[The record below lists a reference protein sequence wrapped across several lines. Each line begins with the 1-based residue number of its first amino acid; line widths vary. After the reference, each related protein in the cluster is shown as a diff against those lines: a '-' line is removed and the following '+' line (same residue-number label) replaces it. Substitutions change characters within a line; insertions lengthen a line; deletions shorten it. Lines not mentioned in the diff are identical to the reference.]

1 MLPTRFPS
9 KHKPKLSDQ
18 IRVAPASEAKRTTS
32 STQDT
37 CACACE
43 CGGWKRKQQHWPAIH
58 PPALTQ
64 SSQLR
69 TNWAIFNSRR
79 RDLKFTVAEGAG
91 ARAEQDH
98 SKINTMYRLAVRDQC
113 KCALQRTL
121 QQTTANNR
129 QFGGSSSGSGSREQ
143 GRRQREQQ
151 EQQGDQGYQGYQ
163 SLPPPP
169 HMREAG
175 FGKVVLFVSPL
186 AAVGGVITYA
196 KYDDDFRKLVEKNVP
211 GAGSVIKVALQ
222 EEPPFKGITKNV
234 NDQIDKVK
242 SGIETVTSTVDSVTS
257 KVTGLFG
264 AGSGDDKSKKSKV
277 EPLKANPAEETKPSK
292 PSEVSKTQAKPVS
305 KSEKPAAAAPTP
317 AAKPKDSPLP
327 RDVVELEKAIELS
340 AQLAVKEYNVA
351 IGVLKGFNDD
361 VRKVV
366 DKAVENGENSLWTT
380 LKNRASAR
388 DTAVATAERAAREAQ
403 EKIVACEIAL
413 SAAATA
419 QNAKKVEA
427 VRDKIKKLVDHIG
440 NVKDELYRHKDT
452 ASVSDKYWRNV
463 EKARNY
469 FIDEIE
475 SIFPGLSLADKKLN
489 LSKEDL
495 DLFILHAYTHVL
507 AYQKELQRLQTDGEL
522 RLKRAIDSVRGDNDS
537 EALRAQLE
545 YHLEAERRKL
555 AVENQKKIFHIHA
568 ESDKLLRLQLKKQA
582 EAHADHIKDIVA
594 QRETDLTRSFK
605 RELEDKLA
613 TEKANYKLQLAAML
627 GKLRGMDAALAERA
641 DAERTANQAQALWA
655 ACQAL
660 WASVRAATP
669 GVHYKDRLRPLKNEI
684 NAIAKV
690 AKGDDLVA
698 AVLESVPKEA
708 QERGVYPEDALRE
721 RFLNVERVARR
732 LALVPEEG
740 AGLPIYFLSYLQSLF
755 ILRPDNPIS
764 KDELENKPFDYSKLD
779 TYDIL
784 NRARYHVDRSDFLQ
798 ALKYMNLLQGASRKI
813 AGEWMKEAR
822 LMLETQQAANTL
834 MAHAA
839 ASGLLYL

>member
-1 MLPTRFPS
+1 
-9 KHKPKLSDQ
+9 
-18 IRVAPASEAKRTTS
+18 
-32 STQDT
+32 
-37 CACACE
+37 
-43 CGGWKRKQQHWPAIH
+43 
-58 PPALTQ
+58 
-64 SSQLR
+64 
-69 TNWAIFNSRR
+69 
-79 RDLKFTVAEGAG
+79 
-91 ARAEQDH
+91 
-98 SKINTMYRLAVRDQC
+98 MYRLAVRDQC

-129 QFGGSSSGSGSREQ
+129 QFGGSSSGSGSREH
-143 GRRQREQQ
+143 GRRQQ
-151 EQQGDQGYQGYQ
+151 EQQGDQGHQGYQ

-196 KYDDDFRKLVEKNVP
+196 KYDNDFRKLVEKNVP

-222 EEPPFKGITKNV
+222 EEPPFKDITKNV

-264 AGSGDDKSKKSKV
+264 GGSGDDKSKKSKV
-277 EPLKANPAEETKPSK
+277 ESAKAPPAEEKKASK
-292 PSEVSKTQAKPVS
+292 PSEVSKTEAKPVV
-305 KSEKPAAAAPTP
+305 KSEKPAAAPAP
-317 AAKPKDSPLP
+317 AAKPKDIPLP
-327 RDVVELEKAIELS
+327 RDVIELEKAIELA
-340 AQLAVKEYNVA
+340 AQLAVKEYNAA
-351 IGVLKGFNDD
+351 IGVLKSFNDD

-388 DTAVATAERAAREAQ
+388 DTAVGTAERAAREAQ

-669 GVHYKDRLRPLKNEI
+669 GVHYKEKLRPLKNEI

-698 AVLESVPKEA
+698 AVLQSVPMEA

-732 LALVPEEG
+732 LALVPEDG

-813 AGEWMKEAR
+813 AGDWMKEAR

>member
-1 MLPTRFPS
+1 
-9 KHKPKLSDQ
+9 
-18 IRVAPASEAKRTTS
+18 
-32 STQDT
+32 
-37 CACACE
+37 
-43 CGGWKRKQQHWPAIH
+43 
-58 PPALTQ
+58 
-64 SSQLR
+64 
-69 TNWAIFNSRR
+69 
-79 RDLKFTVAEGAG
+79 
-91 ARAEQDH
+91 
-98 SKINTMYRLAVRDQC
+98 MYRLAVRDQC

-121 QQTTANNR
+121 QQSTTNSR
-129 QFGGSSSGSGSREQ
+129 QFGGSSSGNGSRDQ
-143 GRRQREQQ
+143 GRRQ
-151 EQQGDQGYQGYQ
+151 QGHQGYQ

-169 HMREAG
+169 NMREAG

-211 GAGSVIKVALQ
+211 GSGSIIKVALQ

-242 SGIETVTSTVDSVTS
+242 SGFETVTSTVDSVTS

-264 AGSGDDKSKKSKV
+264 GGSGSGDDKTKKAKV
-277 EPLKANPAEETKPSK
+277 EPLKATPAEEKKPSK
-292 PSEVSKTQAKPVS
+292 TAEVSKTEAK
-305 KSEKPAAAAPTP
+305 P
-317 AAKPKDSPLP
+317 AAKPEKPVAAPAPAPKPKDEPLP
-327 RDVVELEKAIELS
+327 REVVELEKAIELA
-340 AQLAVKEYNVA
+340 AQLAVKEYNSA
-351 IGVLKGFNDD
+351 ISVLKGFNDD

-403 EKIVACEIAL
+403 EKIIACEIAL

-419 QNAKKVEA
+419 QNSKKVEA

-568 ESDKLLRLQLKKQA
+568 ESDKQLRLQLKKQA

-613 TEKANYKLQLAAML
+613 SEKANYKLQLAAML

-660 WASVRAATP
+660 WASVRTATP
-669 GVHYKDRLRPLKNEI
+669 GVHYKEKLRPLKNEI

-698 AVLESVPKEA
+698 AVLQSMPQEA

-732 LALVPEEG
+732 LALVPEDG

-798 ALKYMNLLQGASRKI
+798 ALKYMNLLQGASRQI
-813 AGEWMKEAR
+813 AGEWIKEAR

>member
-1 MLPTRFPS
+1 
-9 KHKPKLSDQ
+9 
-18 IRVAPASEAKRTTS
+18 
-32 STQDT
+32 
-37 CACACE
+37 
-43 CGGWKRKQQHWPAIH
+43 
-58 PPALTQ
+58 
-64 SSQLR
+64 
-69 TNWAIFNSRR
+69 
-79 RDLKFTVAEGAG
+79 
-91 ARAEQDH
+91 
-98 SKINTMYRLAVRDQC
+98 MYRLAVRDQC

-121 QQTTANNR
+121 QQTTTSSSR
-129 QFGGSSSGSGSREQ
+129 QFSQSQSQNNSRRNREQ
-143 GRRQREQQ
+143 GNQ
-151 EQQGDQGYQGYQ
+151 QQGRQGYGYQ

-169 HMREAG
+169 NMREAG

-196 KYDDDFRKLVEKNVP
+196 KYDDDFRKLVENKVP
-211 GAGSVIKVALQ
+211 GAGTVIKVALQ
-222 EEPPFKGITKNV
+222 EEPPFQGIKKSV
-234 NDQIDKVK
+234 NEQVDKVK
-242 SGIETVTSTVDSVTS
+242 AGFDTVTSSVDSVTS

-264 AGSGDDKSKKSKV
+264 GGSEEKAKAPKV
-277 EPLKANPAEETKPSK
+277 EPAKVEKAEKKPLTVSPPVKVESK
-292 PSEVSKTQAKPVS
+292 QIEKPPVKPV
-305 KSEKPAAAAPTP
+305 AQV
-317 AAKPKDSPLP
+317 KPKEEQLP
-327 RDVVELEKAIELS
+327 REVVELEKTIELS
-340 AQLAVKEYNVA
+340 AQLAVKEYNHA
-351 IGVLKGFNDD
+351 ISVLKSFNED

-366 DKAVENGENSLWTT
+366 DRAVEKGENAVWTT
-380 LKNRASAR
+380 LRNRAGAR

-419 QNAKKVEA
+419 QNAKKVEV
-427 VRDKIKKLVDHIG
+427 VRDKIKKLVDHIAT
-440 NVKDELYRHKDT
+440 VKDELYRHKDT
-452 ASVSDKYWRNV
+452 ASVSDKYWLNV

-475 SIFPGLSLADKKLN
+475 SIFPGLSLADRTLN

-522 RLKRAIDSVRGDNDS
+522 RLKRAIDSLRGDSDS

-568 ESDKLLRLQLKKQA
+568 ESDKVLRQQLKKQA

-627 GKLRGMDAALAERA
+627 GKLRGMDAALQERA
-641 DAERTANQAQALWA
+641 DSERTANQAQALWA

-660 WASVRAATP
+660 WASVRTATP
-669 GVHYKDRLRPLKNEI
+669 GVHYKEKLRPLKNEI

-690 AKGDDLVA
+690 SKGDDLVE
-698 AVLESVPKEA
+698 AVLQSMPQEA
-708 QERGVYPEDALRE
+708 RERGVYPEDALRE

-732 LALVPEEG
+732 LALVPEDG
-740 AGLPIYFLSYLQSLF
+740 AALPIYLLSYLQSLF

-798 ALKYMNLLQGASRKI
+798 ALKYLNLLQGAPRQI

>member
-1 MLPTRFPS
+1 
-9 KHKPKLSDQ
+9 
-18 IRVAPASEAKRTTS
+18 
-32 STQDT
+32 
-37 CACACE
+37 
-43 CGGWKRKQQHWPAIH
+43 
-58 PPALTQ
+58 
-64 SSQLR
+64 
-69 TNWAIFNSRR
+69 
-79 RDLKFTVAEGAG
+79 
-91 ARAEQDH
+91 
-98 SKINTMYRLAVRDQC
+98 MYRLAVRDQC
-113 KCALQRTL
+113 KCALQRSL
-121 QQTTANNR
+121 QQTTTNNR
-129 QFGGSSSGSGSREQ
+129 PLSSGSSSSSSSSSGSSNNNSNSGSGSREQ
-143 GRRQREQQ
+143 GRR
-151 EQQGDQGYQGYQ
+151 GYYG
-163 SLPPPP
+163 LPPPP

-196 KYDDDFRKLVEKNVP
+196 KYDIDFRKMVEDKVP
-211 GAGSVIKVALQ
+211 GAGSVIKVVLQ
-222 EEPPFKGITKNV
+222 EEPPFKGVTQSV

-242 SGIETVTSTVDSVTS
+242 SGFNSVTSSVDSVTS

-264 AGSGDDKSKKSKV
+264 GSSGDDKPKKTKADSVKSESAPEKKSTT
-277 EPLKANPAEETKPSK
+277 PQA
-292 PSEVSKTQAKPVS
+292 SKTES
-305 KSEKPAAAAPTP
+305 KPAAKAEKVALPPTP
-317 AAKPKDSPLP
+317 PPKKEEPLP
-327 RDVVELEKAIELS
+327 REVVELEKAIELS
-340 AQLAVKEYNVA
+340 AELAVKEYNNA
-351 IGVLKGFNDD
+351 ISVLKSFNDE

-380 LKNRASAR
+380 LRNRASAR
-388 DTAVATAERAAREAQ
+388 DTAVATAERAARQAQ

-419 QNAKKVEA
+419 ENSKKVEA
-427 VRDKIKKLVDHIG
+427 VRDKIKKLVDHIA

-475 SIFPGLSLADKKLN
+475 SIFPGLSLADKQLN

-495 DLFILHAYTHVL
+495 DLFILHAYSHVL

-545 YHLEAERRKL
+545 YLLEAERRKL
-555 AVENQKKIFHIHA
+555 AVESQKKIFQIHA
-568 ESDKLLRLQLKKQA
+568 ESDKQLRMQLKKQA
-582 EAHADHIKDIVA
+582 EAHTDHIKDIVA

-613 TEKANYKLQLAAML
+613 AEKANYKLQLAAML

-660 WASVRAATP
+660 WASVRSATP
-669 GVHYKDRLRPLKNEI
+669 GVHYSEKLRPLKNEI

-698 AVLESVPKEA
+698 AVLQSMPQEA

-740 AGLPIYFLSYLQSLF
+740 ASLPIYLLSYLQSLF

-798 ALKYMNLLQGASRKI
+798 ALKYLNLLQGASRKI

>member
-1 MLPTRFPS
+1 
-9 KHKPKLSDQ
+9 
-18 IRVAPASEAKRTTS
+18 
-32 STQDT
+32 
-37 CACACE
+37 
-43 CGGWKRKQQHWPAIH
+43 
-58 PPALTQ
+58 
-64 SSQLR
+64 
-69 TNWAIFNSRR
+69 
-79 RDLKFTVAEGAG
+79 
-91 ARAEQDH
+91 
-98 SKINTMYRLAVRDQC
+98 MYRLAVRDQC

-129 QFGGSSSGSGSREQ
+129 QFGGSTSGSGSREH
-143 GRRQREQQ
+143 GRRQQ
-151 EQQGDQGYQGYQ
+151 EQQGDQGHQGYQ

-196 KYDDDFRKLVEKNVP
+196 KYDNDFRKLVEKNVP

-222 EEPPFKGITKNV
+222 EEPPFKDITKNV

-264 AGSGDDKSKKSKV
+264 GGSGDDKSKKSKV
-277 EPLKANPAEETKPSK
+277 ESAKAPPAEEKKASK
-292 PSEVSKTQAKPVS
+292 PSEVSKTEAKPVV
-305 KSEKPAAAAPTP
+305 KSEKPAAPPAP
-317 AAKPKDSPLP
+317 AAKPKDIPLP
-327 RDVVELEKAIELS
+327 RDVIELEKAIELA
-340 AQLAVKEYNVA
+340 AQLAVKEYNAA
-351 IGVLKGFNDD
+351 IGVLKSFNDD

-388 DTAVATAERAAREAQ
+388 DTAVGTAERAAREAQ

-669 GVHYKDRLRPLKNEI
+669 GVHYKEKLRPLKNEI

-698 AVLESVPKEA
+698 AVLQSVPMEA

-732 LALVPEEG
+732 LALVPEDG

-813 AGEWMKEAR
+813 AGDWMKEAR

>member
-1 MLPTRFPS
+1 
-9 KHKPKLSDQ
+9 
-18 IRVAPASEAKRTTS
+18 
-32 STQDT
+32 
-37 CACACE
+37 
-43 CGGWKRKQQHWPAIH
+43 
-58 PPALTQ
+58 
-64 SSQLR
+64 
-69 TNWAIFNSRR
+69 
-79 RDLKFTVAEGAG
+79 
-91 ARAEQDH
+91 
-98 SKINTMYRLAVRDQC
+98 MYRLAVRDQC
-113 KCALQRTL
+113 KCALQRSL
-121 QQTTANNR
+121 QQTTTNGR
-129 QFGGSSSGSGSREQ
+129 QFSSSGSSNNSSGNGSREQ
-143 GRRQREQQ
+143 GRR
-151 EQQGDQGYQGYQ
+151 GYYG
-163 SLPPPP
+163 LPPPP
-169 HMREAG
+169 NMREAG

-196 KYDDDFRKLVEKNVP
+196 KYDDDFRKMVENKVP

-222 EEPPFKGITKNV
+222 EEPPFKGVTKSV

-242 SGIETVTSTVDSVTS
+242 SGFNSVTSTVDSVTS

-264 AGSGDDKSKKSKV
+264 GGSGDDKSKKAKAEPAKTESTPEKKSQTTSQATKV
-277 EPLKANPAEETKPSK
+277 ETKP
-292 PSEVSKTQAKPVS
+292 VAKT
-305 KSEKPAAAAPTP
+305 EKVATPPPP
-317 AAKPKDSPLP
+317 AAKPKEEPLP
-327 RDVVELEKAIELS
+327 REVVELEKAIELS
-340 AQLAVKEYNVA
+340 AQLAVKEYNNA
-351 IGVLKGFNDD
+351 ISVLKGFNED

-366 DKAVENGENSLWTT
+366 DKAVENGENSVWTT
-380 LKNRASAR
+380 LRNRAGAR
-388 DTAVATAERAAREAQ
+388 DTAVATAERAARQAQ

-419 QNAKKVEA
+419 ENSKKVEA
-427 VRDKIKKLVDHIG
+427 VRDKIKKLVDHIA

-452 ASVSDKYWRNV
+452 ASVSDKYWRSV

-555 AVENQKKIFHIHA
+555 AVESQKKIFQIHA
-568 ESDKLLRLQLKKQA
+568 ESDKQLRMQLKKQA
-582 EAHADHIKDIVA
+582 EAHTDHIKDIVA

-613 TEKANYKLQLAAML
+613 AEKANYKLQLAAML
-627 GKLRGMDAALAERA
+627 GKLRGMDAALAGELNWRA

-660 WASVRAATP
+660 WASVRTATP
-669 GVHYKDRLRPLKNEI
+669 GVHYSEKLRPLKNEI
-684 NAIAKV
+684 NAISKV
-690 AKGDDLVA
+690 AEGDDLVA
-698 AVLESVPKEA
+698 AVLQSMPKEA

-798 ALKYMNLLQGASRKI
+798 ALKYLNLLQGASRKI

>member
-1 MLPTRFPS
+1 
-9 KHKPKLSDQ
+9 
-18 IRVAPASEAKRTTS
+18 
-32 STQDT
+32 
-37 CACACE
+37 
-43 CGGWKRKQQHWPAIH
+43 
-58 PPALTQ
+58 
-64 SSQLR
+64 
-69 TNWAIFNSRR
+69 
-79 RDLKFTVAEGAG
+79 
-91 ARAEQDH
+91 
-98 SKINTMYRLAVRDQC
+98 MYRLAVRDQC

-121 QQTTANNR
+121 QQSTTNNR
-129 QFGGSSSGSGSREQ
+129 QFSGNSSGSGSREQ
-143 GRRQREQQ
+143 GRREQGQ
-151 EQQGDQGYQGYQ
+151 QGYQGYQ
-163 SLPPPP
+163 GLPPPP

-196 KYDDDFRKLVEKNVP
+196 KYDSDFRKLVEKNVP
-211 GAGSVIKVALQ
+211 GAGPIIKVALQ
-222 EEPPFKGITKNV
+222 EEPPFKSITKNV

-242 SGIETVTSTVDSVTS
+242 SGIETVSSTVDSVTS

-264 AGSGDDKSKKSKV
+264 SSGDDKAKKSKADQTKATPV
-277 EPLKANPAEETKPSK
+277 EEKKPSK
-292 PSEVSKTQAKPVS
+292 PSEVSKTEAKPVP
-305 KSEKPAAAAPTP
+305 KPETKTAVATP
-317 AAKPKDSPLP
+317 IAKPKEDPLP
-327 RDVVELEKAIELS
+327 REVVELEKAIELA
-340 AQLAVKEYNVA
+340 AQLAIKEYSTA

-419 QNAKKVEA
+419 QNAKKVES
-427 VRDKIKKLVDHIG
+427 VRDKIKKVVDHIG
-440 NVKDELYRHKDT
+440 NVKDDLYRHKDT

-627 GKLRGMDAALAERA
+627 GKLRGMDAALAEIEDEFQERA

-660 WASVRAATP
+660 WASVRTATP
-669 GVHYKDRLRPLKNEI
+669 GVHYKEKLRPLKNEL

-698 AVLESVPKEA
+698 AVLDSVPQEA

-732 LALVPEEG
+732 LALVPEDG

-813 AGEWMKEAR
+813 AGEWIKEAR

>member
-1 MLPTRFPS
+1 
-9 KHKPKLSDQ
+9 
-18 IRVAPASEAKRTTS
+18 
-32 STQDT
+32 
-37 CACACE
+37 
-43 CGGWKRKQQHWPAIH
+43 
-58 PPALTQ
+58 
-64 SSQLR
+64 
-69 TNWAIFNSRR
+69 
-79 RDLKFTVAEGAG
+79 
-91 ARAEQDH
+91 
-98 SKINTMYRLAVRDQC
+98 MYRLAVRDQC
-113 KCALQRTL
+113 KCALQRSL
-121 QQTTANNR
+121 QQTTTNNR
-129 QFGGSSSGSGSREQ
+129 PLSSSSGSSNNNSSSGSGSREQ
-143 GRRQREQQ
+143 GRR
-151 EQQGDQGYQGYQ
+151 GYYG
-163 SLPPPP
+163 LPPPP

-196 KYDDDFRKLVEKNVP
+196 KYDDDFRKMVEDKVP

-222 EEPPFKGITKNV
+222 EEPPFKGVTKSV

-242 SGIETVTSTVDSVTS
+242 SGFNSVTSSVDSVTS

-264 AGSGDDKSKKSKV
+264 GSSGDDKSKKAKAEPVKNESAPEKKSSTTSQASK
-277 EPLKANPAEETKPSK
+277 AES
-292 PSEVSKTQAKPVS
+292 
-305 KSEKPAAAAPTP
+305 KPAAKAEKVAPPPSPP
-317 AAKPKDSPLP
+317 AKAKEEPLP
-327 RDVVELEKAIELS
+327 REVVELEKAIELS
-340 AQLAVKEYNVA
+340 AQLAVKEYNNA
-351 IGVLKGFNDD
+351 ISVLKGFNDE
-361 VRKVV
+361 VRRVV

-380 LKNRASAR
+380 LRNRASAR
-388 DTAVATAERAAREAQ
+388 DTAVATAERAARQAQ

-419 QNAKKVEA
+419 ENSKKVEA
-427 VRDKIKKLVDHIG
+427 VRDKIKKLVDHIA

-475 SIFPGLSLADKKLN
+475 SIFPGLSLSDKKLN

-495 DLFILHAYTHVL
+495 DLFILHAYSHVL

-545 YHLEAERRKL
+545 YLLEAERRKL
-555 AVENQKKIFHIHA
+555 AVESQKKIFQIHA
-568 ESDKLLRLQLKKQA
+568 ESDKQLRMQLKKQA
-582 EAHADHIKDIVA
+582 EAHTDHIKDIVA
-594 QRETDLTRSFK
+594 QRETDLTRSFR

-613 TEKANYKLQLAAML
+613 AEKANYKLQLAAML
-627 GKLRGMDAALAERA
+627 GKLRGMDAALAGKSNCFLMERA

-660 WASVRAATP
+660 WASVRSATP
-669 GVHYKDRLRPLKNEI
+669 GVHYSEKLRPLKNEI

-698 AVLESVPKEA
+698 AVLQSMPQEA

-740 AGLPIYFLSYLQSLF
+740 ASLPIYLLSYLQSLF

-798 ALKYMNLLQGASRKI
+798 ALKYLNLLQGASRKI

>member
-1 MLPTRFPS
+1 
-9 KHKPKLSDQ
+9 
-18 IRVAPASEAKRTTS
+18 
-32 STQDT
+32 
-37 CACACE
+37 
-43 CGGWKRKQQHWPAIH
+43 
-58 PPALTQ
+58 
-64 SSQLR
+64 
-69 TNWAIFNSRR
+69 
-79 RDLKFTVAEGAG
+79 
-91 ARAEQDH
+91 
-98 SKINTMYRLAVRDQC
+98 MYRLAVRDHC
-113 KCALQRTL
+113 KCALQRSL
-121 QQTTANNR
+121 QQTTTNSR
-129 QFGGSSSGSGSREQ
+129 QLSSSSGSSSNNNSGGSNNNNNSSSGGGNREQ
-143 GRRQREQQ
+143 GRR
-151 EQQGDQGYQGYQ
+151 GYYG
-163 SLPPPP
+163 LPPPP
-169 HMREAG
+169 NMREAG

-196 KYDDDFRKLVEKNVP
+196 KYDDGFRKMVEDKVP

-222 EEPPFKGITKNV
+222 EEPPFKGVTKSV

-242 SGIETVTSTVDSVTS
+242 SGFNSVTSSVDSVTS

-264 AGSGDDKSKKSKV
+264 GSSGDDKSKKPKV
-277 EPLKANPAEETKPSK
+277 EPVKNEPKPEKKSATTTQATKVETKPVAK
-292 PSEVSKTQAKPVS
+292 VAATPPPPAKPT
-305 KSEKPAAAAPTP
+305 EE
-317 AAKPKDSPLP
+317 PLP
-327 RDVVELEKAIELS
+327 REVVELEKAIELA
-340 AQLAVKEYNVA
+340 AQLAVKEYNNA
-351 IGVLKGFNDD
+351 ISVLKGFNDE
-361 VRKVV
+361 VRNVV

-380 LKNRASAR
+380 LRNRASAR
-388 DTAVATAERAAREAQ
+388 DTAVGTAERAARQAQ

-419 QNAKKVEA
+419 QNSKKVEE
-427 VRDKIKKLVDHIG
+427 VRDKIKKLVDHIA

-475 SIFPGLSLADKKLN
+475 SIFPGLSLSDKKLN

-495 DLFILHAYTHVL
+495 DLFILHAYSHVL

-545 YHLEAERRKL
+545 YHLEAERRRL
-555 AVENQKKIFHIHA
+555 AVESQKKIFQIHA
-568 ESDKLLRLQLKKQA
+568 ESDKQLRMQLKKQA
-582 EAHADHIKDIVA
+582 EAHTDHIKDIVA

-613 TEKANYKLQLAAML
+613 AEKANYKLQLAAML
-627 GKLRGMDAALAERA
+627 GKLRGMDAALAGKSNLVPMERA
-641 DAERTANQAQALWA
+641 DAERTANQAQGLWA

-660 WASVRAATP
+660 WASVRSATP
-669 GVHYKDRLRPLKNEI
+669 GVHYSEKLRPLKNEI

-698 AVLESVPKEA
+698 AVLQSMPQEA

-740 AGLPIYFLSYLQSLF
+740 GSLPIYFLSYLQSLF
-755 ILRPDNPIS
+755 IMRPDNPIS

-798 ALKYMNLLQGASRKI
+798 ALKYLNLLQGASRKI

>member
-1 MLPTRFPS
+1 
-9 KHKPKLSDQ
+9 
-18 IRVAPASEAKRTTS
+18 
-32 STQDT
+32 
-37 CACACE
+37 
-43 CGGWKRKQQHWPAIH
+43 
-58 PPALTQ
+58 
-64 SSQLR
+64 
-69 TNWAIFNSRR
+69 
-79 RDLKFTVAEGAG
+79 
-91 ARAEQDH
+91 
-98 SKINTMYRLAVRDQC
+98 MYRLAVRDQC

-121 QQTTANNR
+121 QQSTTNSR
-129 QFGGSSSGSGSREQ
+129 QFSGNGSREQ
-143 GRRQREQQ
+143 GRRQ
-151 EQQGDQGYQGYQ
+151 QGHQGYQ

-169 HMREAG
+169 NMREAG

-196 KYDDDFRKLVEKNVP
+196 KYDEGFRKLVEKNVP
-211 GAGSVIKVALQ
+211 GADSIIKVALQ
-222 EEPPFKGITKNV
+222 EEPPFKGITKSV

-242 SGIETVTSTVDSVTS
+242 SGFETVTSTVDSVTS
-257 KVTGLFG
+257 TVTGLFG
-264 AGSGDDKSKKSKV
+264 SSSGDDKAKKAKV
-277 EPLKANPAEETKPSK
+277 EPVKASPAEEKKPSK
-292 PSEVSKTQAKPVS
+292 TTEVSKAESKPVAKP
-305 KSEKPAAAAPTP
+305 EKPVAATVP
-317 AAKPKDSPLP
+317 ATKAKPKDDPLP
-327 RDVVELEKAIELS
+327 REVVELEKAIELA
-340 AQLAVKEYNVA
+340 AQLAVKEYNSA
-351 IGVLKGFNDD
+351 IAVLKGFNDD

-419 QNAKKVEA
+419 QNSKKVEA

-568 ESDKLLRLQLKKQA
+568 ESDKQLRQQLKKQA

-660 WASVRAATP
+660 WASVRTATP
-669 GVHYKDRLRPLKNEI
+669 GVHYKEKLRPLKNEI

-698 AVLESVPKEA
+698 AVLQSMPKEA

-732 LALVPEEG
+732 LALVPEDG

-764 KDELENKPFDYSKLD
+764 KDELDNKPFDYSKLD

-798 ALKYMNLLQGASRKI
+798 ALKYMNLLQGASRQI
-813 AGEWMKEAR
+813 AGEWIKEAR